1 MPSIYDKVKLVRKPR
16 VQISYELEEGGATV
30 KRELPF
36 VVGVLGDFSGNPTR
50 PLKNF
55 RKRKFIN
62 IYGDNFNEVME
73 GMCAGVEMRV
83 QNKIKNN
90 GSEMFVKLA
99 FKSMDDFSPAKVAEN
114 VEPLKRLLKVRANL
128 KELLSKAERSEV
140 LEGTLEKILQSQDQL
155 KAIAEEFKNRDKKAS
170 KQTDEVAKAPL
181 EEKAP
186 SEEKAPLEEGKPLDE
201 PAEEPLD
208 EQWPSDEE
216 VPEDE
221 KNLLKE

>member
-1 MPSIYDKVKLVRKPR
+1 MPNIYDKIKIVRKPR

-62 IYGDNFNEVME
+62 ICGDNFNEVME

-83 QNKIKNN
+83 QNKIKND

-140 LEGTLEKILQSQDQL
+140 LEGKLEQILQSQDQL
-155 KAIAEEFKNRDKKAS
+155 QALAEAFKNRDEPVGQQEA
-170 KQTDEVAKAPL
+170 KQEVGAQEEVKGEIQEEVREADGVRDGEEAAKAAG
-181 EEKAP
+181 EEASHEGWETEEDL
-186 SEEKAPLEEGKPLDE
+186 SEE
-201 PAEEPLD
+201 
-208 EQWPSDEE
+208 
-216 VPEDE
+216 
-221 KNLLKE
+221 